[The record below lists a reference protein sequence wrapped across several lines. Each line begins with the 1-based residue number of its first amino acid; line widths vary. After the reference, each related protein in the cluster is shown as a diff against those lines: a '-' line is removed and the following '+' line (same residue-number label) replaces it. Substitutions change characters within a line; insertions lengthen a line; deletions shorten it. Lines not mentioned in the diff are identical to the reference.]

1 LRQEREF
8 MRKPIVLTITI
19 LSVLLLSNCE
29 EKGEVTIDD
38 QSVFDFF
45 FIDTVHLNISTIH
58 VDSIITQ
65 GTPSL
70 LLGAYDNELLGSI
83 TTRSFFQFSLG
94 TGLEVDTEDTFDSL
108 GLIIYPYAS
117 TYGTGIDQRIE
128 IYRIEDDYEPE
139 EDFFYQFNNL
149 HFNPIPVGSF
159 ILEAEEDE
167 DDSVFVRLSQSLGEE
182 IFQMALDGD
191 DILDSDFDFREY
203 LGGFVMVS
211 VDENAEFINTIPFD
225 ENNVKLNMYYRIP
238 IDDDIDEQIY
248 TFPIAAVNNQFTEVQ
263 IEETNSV
270 LNQIIDHGELESSE
284 TGGMSFIQGSTSLV
298 TKISIPN
305 IEKIE
310 EAFGTFTINNAT
322 LEVRLIDGSFDKD
335 TPLPSQLSL
344 YYLSKF
350 ENIDQVLVTPPEG
363 RVISGDLFLDD
374 ELGLDT
380 FYEFNVG
387 AFLEDMIQTKT
398 LNEESLYLAL
408 PLGLASSNIQT
419 LAIDASRFET
429 KLKIYISKYND

>member
-1 LRQEREF
+1 
-8 MRKPIVLTITI
+8 MKKSIALTITI
-19 LSVLLLSNCE
+19 ITALTLFSCE
-29 EKGEVTIDD
+29 EKGEITIDD
-38 QSVFDFF
+38 RSVFDFLF
-45 FIDTVHLNISTIH
+45 VDTVSLDISTIH

-70 LLGAYDNELLGSI
+70 LLGAYENELLGSI

-94 TGLEVDTEDTFDSL
+94 TGPEVDPEDTFDSL
-108 GLIIYPYAS
+108 GLIIYPYTS
-117 TYGTGIDQRIE
+117 TYGNGADQRIE

-139 EDFFYQFNNL
+139 EDFFYQFDNL

-167 DDSVFVRLSQSLGEE
+167 EDSIFIKLSPALGEE

-203 LGGFVMVS
+203 LGGFVMVT

-225 ENNVKLNMYYRIP
+225 DNNVKLNMYYRIP
-238 IDDDIDEQIY
+238 IDDDIDEQVY
-248 TFPIAAVNNQFTEVQ
+248 TFPISSVSNQFTEIQ
-263 IEETNSV
+263 IEEDNSF
-270 LNQIIDHGELESSE
+270 LNQIIDQGELKSSE

-305 IEKIE
+305 IQKIE
-310 EAFGTFTINNAT
+310 AAFETFTINNAT
-322 LEVRLIDGSFDKD
+322 LEVRMIDGSFDKN

-350 ENIDQVLVTPPEG
+350 ENIDQVLVTPPDG
-363 RVISGDLFLDD
+363 RLVNGDLFLDD